1 MAIRKEGEGKEEEE
15 EGKEEEEEGK
25 EEEEEGKEE
34 EGGGGGGPLNRNFR
48 TDRWLAAS
56 FRRTRRYYAFLFILQ
71 SASVESNSELQPVHL
86 AFGPLEPGVL

>member
-25 EEEEEGKEE
+25 EEE
-34 EGGGGGGPLNRNFR
+34 GGGGGPLNRNFR

>member
-1 MAIRKEGEGKEEEE
+1 MAIRKEG